1 MTRTLTKRVTIGGVT
16 TEVDTIATLHD
27 VDRPI
32 ATGTLTMTTPR
43 PSHVDLAAP
52 VKIEVG
58 WDGAVQ
64 TIFDGRIVDDDT
76 AFSRSGG
83 TLKVALEGWAK
94 LLWYARPVDQS
105 FGGPVMLNALFNT
118 ACYDR
123 GVPYFASDLSLNPD
137 GSTLYFG
144 GVPEVNGGNVTIK
157 RNASPGAD
165 LDRMGRHYGYRIFD
179 TPTGVVQLKKVS
191 GLPVG
196 SAVRAFVEGLNILD
210 VRRTRSLA
218 GMFNYNEIFGPKY
231 TAADGSEVAV
241 RSFPSPLPADPRL
254 GPTGVSHRQI
264 TDEAILTNLR
274 ADQARNVY
282 EVDGSTPQFRYAW
295 SGTGDA
301 GLINGDVVSVQSP
314 AIHSVRDPA
323 TLLAGL
329 IGILPAN
336 LWLMKVAHT
345 IGNGGWTTA
354 MEGGAGAGKA
364 FPAGNDCVTTTLLGS
379 EGRHVGNEH
388 LWHYRR
394 PNPDGLSV
402 SIPFTV
408 AQRYSTATIRC
419 IGHGAN
425 SFLRNTNSTA
435 SRYEI
440 WQTVGGVYK
449 SVMSG
454 EMPRLNEYLSSRLDY
469 KPQSLPIYLEDGS
482 STMNPDYFWQS
493 MVIPL
498 SGSLIAGSADLKI
511 ISGKDSSVGDNDDYE
526 VCNVTATL
534 CGSADP
540 VVIT

>member
-1 MTRTLTKRVTIGGVT
+1 MIRTLTKRVTIGGVT

-32 ATGTLTMTTPR
+32 ATGTLTMKTPR

-64 TIFDGRIVDDDT
+64 TIFDGRIVDRDT
-76 AFSRSGG
+76 AFSQSGG

-94 LLWYARPVDQS
+94 LLWYARQVDQS

-137 GSTLYFG
+137 GTTLYFG
-144 GVPEVNGGNVTIK
+144 GVTEVNGGNVTIK

-191 GLPVG
+191 GYPVG
-196 SAVRAFVEGLNILD
+196 AVARAFVEGVNILD
-210 VRRTRSLA
+210 VRQTRTLA
-218 GMFNYNEIFGPKY
+218 GMFNYNEIFGAKY
-231 TAADGSEVAV
+231 TAADTSEVAV
-241 RSFPSPLPADPRL
+241 RSFPSPLPGDSRL
-254 GPTGVSHRQI
+254 GPSGVSHRQI
-264 TDEAILTNLR
+264 TDEAILTNAR

-295 SGTGDA
+295 TGTGDA
-301 GLINGDVVSVQSP
+301 SLIPGNVVSVQSP
-314 AIHSVRDPA
+314 VIHSVRDP
-323 TLLAGL
+323 TTFLAGL
-329 IGILPAN
+329 IGVLPIT
-336 LWLMKVAHT
+336 LWLMRVAHT
-345 IGNGGWTTA
+345 ISDNGWTTA
-354 MEGGAGAGKA
+354 MEGGAGAGTT
-364 FPAGNDCVTTTLLGS
+364 FPAGNDCVTTTILGS
-379 EGRHVGNEH
+379 EGRHLGNEY
-388 LWHYRR
+388 LAHYRR
-394 PNPDGLSV
+394 KNQDGLTV

-408 AQRYSTATIRC
+408 PAIYSTATIRC
-419 IGHGAN
+419 RGHGTN
-425 SFLRNTNSTA
+425 SFVRNTNSTA
-435 SRYEI
+435 SRYEV
-440 WQTVGGVYK
+440 WQTVSGVYK

-454 EMPRLNEYLSSRLDY
+454 EMPRLNEN
-469 KPQSLPIYLEDGS
+469 LEKRYPYGEMSGGVYTNRYWD
-482 STMNPDYFWQS
+482 D

-498 SGSLIAGSADLKI
+498 TGSLIAGPADLKP
-511 ISGKDSSVGDNDDYE
+511 ISGRDSSVGDNDDFE
-526 VCNVTATL
+526 IANVSITM
-534 CGSADP
+534 CGSTSP